1 MIGGRDS
8 RREAAQSSGYEPEP
22 DDDDA
27 AANEQLA
34 TAERVGRRQ
43 KRKSGSVAS
52 SAGCAAADEASVRYF
67 SQTETWLTLSDVN
80 GALDQSAQRSRRRSP
95 AAAPMTSSSPGHT

>member
-34 TAERVGRRQ
+34 TAERVARRQ
-43 KRKSGSVAS
+43 KRKS
-52 SAGCAAADEASVRYF
+52 
-67 SQTETWLTLSDVN
+67 WLGRVVD
-80 GALDQSAQRSRRRSP
+80 RMRRR
-95 AAAPMTSSSPGHT
+95 